1 VCARLLGDALE
12 WRSLSNPDV
21 LLMISVA
28 SSAIGGTVATVWIC
42 VKGPSSARIAAFV
55 SLGGFAS
62 LGYFMWFVRGAL
74 YGLWVSLVSCAL
86 MGVGGFLEAEALWDS
101 S

>member
-1 VCARLLGDALE
+1 MNTLRPPRARPRRPL
-12 WRSLSNPDV
+12 RP
-21 LLMISVA
+21 
-28 SSAIGGTVATVWIC
+28 
-42 VKGPSSARIAAFV
+42 PPARIAAFV

-62 LGYFMWFVRGAL
+62 LGYLIFFVGMAL